1 MEKNNKPKGL
11 KKICLNL
18 SNSKT
23 LDLEVILIIEKS
35 EVIKEGISWSWIIQY
50 INADSKA
57 KLLDSAKKLRNCSN

>member
-1 MEKNNKPKGL
+1 MEKNSKPKGL

-35 EVIKEGISWSWIIQY
+35 
-50 INADSKA
+50 
-57 KLLDSAKKLRNCSN
+57 